1 MVQSLQTKISFM
13 PSNLKLSIS
22 AVSVRFELNFGEKK
36 NKQKFINKSKF

>member
-22 AVSVRFELNFGEKK
+22 AVSARFELNFGEKK
-36 NKQKFINKSKF
+36 KQTKINK